1 MSPRSKKEYLEAL
14 FPRYKKTR
22 SKEQKTEILNEFCK
36 VCGYHRKHA
45 IRLLGKF
52 RRFIKPKIRKRG
64 KPSTYNQPPIL
75 AALEHIWLASGMP
88 CSKRL
93 VIIIPLWL
101 PHYPGGLDLPVIK
114 AVEKI
119 SAPSIDRVLKHSRK
133 KYKRVN
139 ISTTKPGTLLRKQI
153 PIKTNQWDEFTP
165 GFLEADTV
173 AHCGGSTAGDYVNT
187 VNFVDIATG
196 WTEQRA
202 VFGKGETGV
211 LDQIKDVEPELT
223 VNKHILKLGIFHMP
237 TENSYNRVL
246 ELLASLT
253 SLLVNLLKY
262 AQRHPKNTSFRRRFE
277 SDSLWRHGTFSTVL
291 SKTGFEA
298 IPAELHSLG
307 TPRQSISSGPI
318 DFDYHLYDG
327 CRDEAY
333 FGHQNLALQRILS
346 SPAGV
351 ERLSRQFDFER
362 IPEEFDGSRDR
373 RLEEAARF
381 VAQYDLQNDRGFQQH
396 GSGFGLDRSA
406 FVRLENSRSQNR
418 LQSQEAGTPELSS
431 LALLRRTHAD
441 SLARSFET
449 RQHARY
455 NRSRS
460 VLQGVLEEDASLPLP
475 NSPAGRRRVL
485 RPCFDRNARRGK
497 DRLRDCR

>member
-153 PIKTNQWDEFTP
+153 PIKTNQWDEFRP

-173 AHCGGSTAGDYVNT
+173 AHCGSSTEGMYANT
-187 VNFVDIATG
+187 IDCVDIATG

-202 VFGKGETGV
+202 VWGKNYQDV
-211 LDQIKDVEPELT
+211 IDQIKDIERSLPFPILGFDADNGGEFLNHHLLRYLTERKRPIQFTRSRAYKKDDNAHIEQKNWTHVRQWLGYDRLDSPEVVPLMNALYT
-223 VNKHILKLGIFHMP
+223 TEWRLFLNFFCPSVKLL
-237 TENSYNRVL
+237 EKKRV
-246 ELLASLT
+246 ASRI
-253 SLLVNLLKY
+253 VKRY
-262 AQRHPKNTSFRRRFE
+262 DKPKTPFRRILESPDVSDETKRKLKEQYKTLNPFE
-277 SDSLWRHGTFSTVL
+277 LR
-291 SKTGFEA
+291 K
-298 IPAELHSLG
+298 
-307 TPRQSISSGPI
+307 
-318 DFDYHLYDG
+318 
-327 CRDEAY
+327 
-333 FGHQNLALQRILS
+333 ALEVKLKKIFK
-346 SPAGV
+346 P
-351 ERLSRQFDFER
+351 
-362 IPEEFDGSRDR
+362 
-373 RLEEAARF
+373 
-381 VAQYDLQNDRGFQQH
+381 
-396 GSGFGLDRSA
+396 
-406 FVRLENSRSQNR
+406 
-418 LQSQEAGTPELSS
+418 
-431 LALLRRTHAD
+431 
-441 SLARSFET
+441 
-449 RQHARY
+449 
-455 NRSRS
+455 
-460 VLQGVLEEDASLPLP
+460 
-475 NSPAGRRRVL
+475 
-485 RPCFDRNARRGK
+485 
-497 DRLRDCR
+497 